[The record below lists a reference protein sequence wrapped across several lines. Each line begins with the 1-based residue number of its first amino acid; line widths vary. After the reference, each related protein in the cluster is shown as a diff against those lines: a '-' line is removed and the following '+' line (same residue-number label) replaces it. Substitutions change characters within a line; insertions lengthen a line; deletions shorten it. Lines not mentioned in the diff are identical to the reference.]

1 MDKLFDTGPLRREAI
16 LKRLGATETGNREPM
31 GVFDKE
37 TRGRITRALNN
48 AAASVN
54 EAALEL
60 CECGEYDYAD
70 YAADVFEALESVR
83 KMIEKED

>member
-1 MDKLFDTGPLRREAI
+1 MNELFDTGPLRREAI
-16 LKRLGATETGNREPM
+16 LKRFGATETGNREPM

-37 TRGRITRALNN
+37 TKGRITGALKN
-48 AAASVN
+48 AAASLT